1 MDSNLGRIQSV
12 PTLIAIVIE
21 LQNMVSV
28 LLESESNDTSIPI
41 SKSGSWFWTVSNTL
55 FWKTNKCYHNFQ

>member
-12 PTLIAIVIE
+12 PTLISIIIE

-41 SKSGSWFWTVSNTL
+41 SKFCFFVLDSIKYSFL
-55 FWKTNKCYHNFQ
+55 ENK

>member
-12 PTLIAIVIE
+12 PTLISIIIE

-28 LLESESNDTSIPI
+28 LLESESNDTSIPL
-41 SKSGSWFWTVSNTL
+41 SKFGFFVLDSIKYSFL
-55 FWKTNKCYHNFQ
+55 ENK

>member
-12 PTLIAIVIE
+12 PTLISIIIE

-28 LLESESNDTSIPI
+28 LLESESNDTSIQI
-41 SKSGSWFWTVSNTL
+41 SKFGSWFWTVSNTL
-55 FWKTNKCYHNFQ
+55 PENK

>member
-21 LQNMVSV
+21 IQNMISV
-28 LLESESNDTSIPI
+28 LLESESNE
-41 SKSGSWFWTVSNTL
+41 
-55 FWKTNKCYHNFQ
+55 H